1 MPNAFFK
8 IDRPSNEPIK
18 AYGAGSIEKQSL
30 KAKIAELKSGQV
42 DIPLIIGGQEVRTGQ
57 TAQCVCP
64 HDHQH
69 VLGVYHKAGQ
79 AEVEQAIEAA
89 MAARK
94 EWAAMDW
101 HDRLA
106 IFLKAADLLAG
117 PHRDLL
123 NAATMLSQSKNAFQ
137 AEIDSACEMVDFFRF
152 NCYFATQIFANQPE
166 SAPGMWNRS
175 EYRPLEGFVFA
186 VTPFNF
192 TSIAGN
198 LPTAPAMVGN
208 AALWKPASSAV
219 YSAYF
224 LMKLLIEAGIP
235 PGVINFVP
243 GPGAAVG
250 DPALA
255 SEHLAGI
262 HFTGSTGV
270 FQSMWRTVGENI
282 EKYRSYPRVVGET
295 GGKDFV
301 FAHKSADPQQVAT
314 ALVRGAFEYQG
325 QKCSAASRAYIPDTI
340 WDEVR
345 ETALRQIGELKM
357 GTPEDFTNFVN
368 AVIDRPAFESIK
380 EYIEYA
386 RQSTDAEILVGGT
399 CDDSTGYFIEPTV
412 ILAGKPDFKT
422 MVEEIFGPVLT
433 VYVYPADQFAETL
446 ELCDKTSPYALT
458 GAILARDRTAIV
470 QATEALSNA
479 AGNFYI
485 NDKPTGAV
493 VGQQPFGGAR
503 ASGTNDKAGSMLNM
517 LRWLCPR
524 TIKETFA
531 PPTDYRYTFMEEA

>member
-8 IDRPSNEPIK
+8 IDKPRNEPVH
-18 AYGAGSIEKQSL
+18 AYGPGSVEKQNL
-30 KAKIAELKSGQV
+30 KAKIAELKTAQV
-42 DIPLIIGGQEVRTGQ
+42 DIPLVIGGGEIRTGQ

-69 VLGVYHKAGQ
+69 VLGEYHKAGTT
-79 AEVEQAIEAA
+79 EVDMAIEAA
-89 MAARK
+89 LDARK

-101 HDRLA
+101 QDRLA

-117 PHRDLL
+117 PYRDLV
-123 NAATMLSQSKNAFQ
+123 NASTMLSQSKNAFQ
-137 AEIDSACEMVDFFRF
+137 AEIDSACELIDFFRY
-152 NCYFATQIFANQPE
+152 NCYFATRVFANQPD
-166 SAPGMWNRS
+166 SAPGIWNRS
-175 EYRPLEGFVFA
+175 EYRPLEGFVLA

-198 LPTAPAMVGN
+198 LPTAPAMLGN
-208 AALWKPASSAV
+208 VVLWKPASSAV
-219 YSAYF
+219 YSAHF
-224 LMKLLIEAGIP
+224 LMELLGEAGLP
-235 PGVINFVP
+235 PGVINFLP

-270 FQSMWRTVGENI
+270 FQSMWKTVGQNI
-282 EKYRSYPRVVGET
+282 ETYRAYPRIVGET

-301 FAHKSADPQQVAT
+301 FAHASADPRQVAT

-325 QKCSAASRAYIPDTI
+325 QKCSAASRAYIPDTL
-340 WDEVR
+340 WDDVR
-345 ETALRQIGELKM
+345 GPMLEQIGELKT

-368 AVIDRPAFESIK
+368 AVIDRPAFESIR

-386 RQSTDAEILVGGT
+386 RTSGDAEILVGGQ

-412 ILAGKPDFKT
+412 ILASTPDFKT

-433 VYVYPADQFAETL
+433 IYVYPAAEYTATL
-446 ELCDKTSPYALT
+446 ELCDRTSPYALT
-458 GAILARDRTAIV
+458 GAIFARDRAAIV
-470 QATEALSNA
+470 RATKALTHA

-493 VGQQPFGGAR
+493 VGQQPFGGGR
-503 ASGTNDKAGSMLNM
+503 ASGTNDKAGSMLNL
-517 LRWLCPR
+517 LRWLSPR
-524 TIKETFA
+524 TIKETFV